1 MSDFEKI
8 VQIVTAIVAFL
19 TFIWGVVSAIIT
31 HKQSKKIAIL
41 QSQLEKGTYV
51 SNAVFDKL
59 FLEFQKLS
67 ECLFDNCNNVSV
79 KLFPTLEQVLCRLP
93 HDEKVEKMREYY
105 NESIAD
111 FNDLVRLI
119 HINKLL
125 LPKTIFDD
133 LIFFERTT
141 RELVFGYK
149 DKLRDAM
156 LGRTFDNGAFTRE
169 NERESS
175 KKADELSKTFDKIE
189 EKMLVYLNSLQVI
202 EK

>member
-141 RELVFGYK
+141 RELVVGYE
-149 DKLRDAM
+149 DKLRDVAS
-156 LGRTFDNGAFTRE
+156 GRTFDNGAFTIKD
-169 NERESS
+169 EREAL
-175 KKADELSKTFDKIE
+175 KKTDELSKTFDKIE
-189 EKMLVYLNSLQVI
+189 EEMLAYLNSLQVI
-202 EK
+202 DK